1 MFSRYD
7 SLLNWCIDHC
17 DEWPVCPDRQAIDAA
32 KAKGVKNDELA
43 QIIDQSCKQY
53 LPLRN
58 DANYADDRRKDNVSH
73 YILRI
78 AYSRTEDLRKW
89 FLRQVSLRVQYWSGA
104 SYF

>member
-1 MFSRYD
+1 MDPSD
-7 SLLNWCIDHC
+7 GLLI
-17 DEWPVCPDRQAIDAA
+17 WPDPQAIDAA

-43 QIIDQSCKQY
+43 HIIDQSCKQY

-58 DANYADDRRKDNVSH
+58 DTNYADDRRKDNVSH

-89 FLRQVSLRVQYWSGA
+89 FLRQVLLKL
-104 SYF
+104 